1 MLDKTQT
8 MQARMK
14 HPVFVIPEAMKALL
28 ALGKAAT
35 VDGLPVVT
43 CYLVHLRASQINGC
57 SVCVDMHAQELKQ
70 AGEDD
75 RRIFTVAAWRE
86 TPWFTDAER
95 AALALTEELTRLADR
110 SEAVSDA
117 VWSEAARHYDE
128 TALAALLL
136 QIAQINV
143 WNRLNAGIRQVAGQ
157 RWN

>member
-1 MLDKTQT
+1 
-8 MQARMK
+8 
-14 HPVFVIPEAMKALL
+14 
-28 ALGKAAT
+28 
-35 VDGLPVVT
+35 
-43 CYLVHLRASQINGC
+43 
-57 SVCVDMHAQELKQ
+57 VDMHAQELKQ